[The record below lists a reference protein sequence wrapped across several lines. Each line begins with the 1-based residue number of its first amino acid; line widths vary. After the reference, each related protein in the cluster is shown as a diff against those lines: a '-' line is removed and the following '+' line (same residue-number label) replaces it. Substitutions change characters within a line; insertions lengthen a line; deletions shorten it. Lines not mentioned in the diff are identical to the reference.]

1 MEFIKANDD
10 LGCGLVLQPADLNT
24 LFIPME
30 GWLAHRSVLKSRQ
43 SFVTV
48 LKGEKEH
55 ISNSDIF
62 KILPI
67 VNFCNMQVSC
77 SWSVVSQIKSML
89 FNACHLDCK
98 NKWKH
103 LDLLLLVYVN
113 CLHNIWRL
121 IVWQWWTKPCKEYLS
136 NNGQFPC
143 EMDWKECDSV
153 QKTILKLW
161 PFNLMKSG
169 NATCS
174 KAPLKLETSI
184 YTLSRKLL

>member
-1 MEFIKANDD
+1 
-10 LGCGLVLQPADLNT
+10 
-24 LFIPME
+24 ME
-30 GWLAHRSVLKSRQ
+30 GWLTHRSVLKSRQ
-43 SFVTV
+43 SFVMV
-48 LKGEKEH
+48 HKEEKKH
-55 ISNSDIF
+55 SSNSDIF

-67 VNFCNMQVSC
+67 ANCCNRQVSC

-89 FNACHLDCK
+89 YNACHLDCK
-98 NKWKH
+98 NKGKH

-113 CLHNIWRL
+113 CVHNTWRL

-136 NNGQFPC
+136 NSGQFPC

-169 NATCS
+169 NFTCS

-184 YTLSRKLL
+184 CLYIVLKTAVDLCTHAHVDIIVWELGYSSLVGSA